1 MSKLVKKKTYLSEA
15 SIKSIIIQLARG
27 LAYLHERNLI
37 HRDMKPENILLS
49 QNGTV
54 KIADFGFAKNKNDLP
69 PFTTYISTRWYRA
82 PEILLKFSRYD
93 SSIDVFAL
101 GCVMAELYRLSP
113 LFDGAN
119 ELDHLNKII
128 SVLGTPPNIWV
139 EGFRCA
145 KNLNFSFQK
154 FAKQSLNR
162 FVPNASESAIDLLDR
177 MLNFIPEN
185 RISCIEIL
193 NHNYCVSAN
202 EILKSVDK
210 KKPTDYSAERSV
222 KSILKKPQWNIHQ
235 TPKTMKTSYFEEP
248 KNYSGSKVENIKSL
262 FSIDQTIKRDP
273 FFQKP
278 FHKSDILLKSFV
290 ASNEIHPEKTPQIK
304 IGSGLIMP
312 NNRKSSEF
320 HLNSNIYERLKVPSI
335 SNRFWMDENNKGE

>member
-1 MSKLVKKKTYLSEA
+1 
-15 SIKSIIIQLARG
+15 
-27 LAYLHERNLI
+27 
-37 HRDMKPENILLS
+37 MKPENILLS

-93 SSIDVFAL
+93 TSIDVFAL

-119 ELDHLNKII
+119 EMDHLNKII
-128 SVLGTPPNIWV
+128 SVLGTPPHIWV

-145 KNLNFSFQK
+145 KNLNVSFPK
-154 FAKQSLNR
+154 FAKQSLTR
-162 FVPNASESAIDLLDR
+162 FIPNASESAIDLLDR

-193 NHNYCVSAN
+193 NHNYCASTT
-202 EILKSVDK
+202 EFPKSCDK
-210 KKPTDYSAERSV
+210 KRTIDYSAEKPV
-222 KSILKKPQWNIHQ
+222 KSILKKQIWNNHQ
-235 TPKTMKTSYFEEP
+235 TPNIMKTSYFENP
-248 KNYSGSKVENIKSL
+248 KNYNGTKVENIKSL
-262 FSIDQTIKRDP
+262 FTIDQTMKTDL

-278 FHKSDILLKSFV
+278 FHKSEVFLKSFV
-290 ASNEIHPEKTPQIK
+290 SMNDSHFEKTPPNK
-304 IGSGLIMP
+304 IGSGLITS
-312 NNRKSSEF
+312 NGRISTGLQS
-320 HLNSNIYERLKVPSI
+320 NSNIYDRLKVPSI
-335 SNRFWMDENNKGE
+335 NKRFWMDEGKKEQ